1 MSSRFVVELD
11 GRTVGV
17 GLRCRG
23 GFRFF
28 ASEPLLHPLDGFVFP
43 RARALLRAVKDKGKS
58 QIMRT
63 PSGSASRRDPR
74 GEHQP

>member
-1 MSSRFVVELD
+1 MSSRFVVEMD

-43 RARALLRAVKDKGKS
+43 RARALFRAVQDKGKS

-63 PSGSASRRDPR
+63 PNYSGSRRDQG